1 MKKHVHCNAGA
12 RGRYDRLGCA
22 PDKRRLEKH
31 LNANHT
37 AVKTV
42 KYTLGAALIGLA
54 SIILSNAAFA
64 QASAFPSKSVRIVVA
79 FPVGSSPDL
88 VARAV
93 GDELAKIWNHPVVV
107 DNRAGAGAI
116 IGTDAV
122 AKAAPDGHTI
132 YLATLGALALNPHLY
147 KKLPYDPVQDF
158 QGITYVAE
166 NPFALAVHPSVQANT
181 IAEFVALSK
190 ASGKLNYGS
199 GASFAQLTGE
209 AFKNRTGAVITHVPY
224 KGVQQAVTD
233 FLGGQVQII
242 FADLPSILPFHKSGK
257 ARILGLTGARRSGI
271 APEIAAI
278 AESGYPG
285 YDYSTWYAF
294 VAPSAT
300 QRPVIEKLNA
310 DTVGVLNRADIRKRL
325 EALGLDV
332 RPSKPDDVNQLVKA
346 EIQKWGQVVKAAGIE
361 PQ

>member
-1 MKKHVHCNAGA
+1 MIVRHSLVTAL
-12 RGRYDRLGCA
+12 LG
-22 PDKRRLEKH
+22 L
-31 LNANHT
+31 
-37 AVKTV
+37 
-42 KYTLGAALIGLA
+42 AALLPA
-54 SIILSNAAFA
+54 EAAFA
-64 QASAFPSKSVRIVVA
+64 QTTAFPSKSVRIVVA

-93 GDELAKIWNHPVVV
+93 GDELAKFWNHPVVV

-122 AKAAPDGHTI
+122 AKAVPDGHTI

-147 KKLPYDPVQDF
+147 KNLPYDPVQDF

-166 NPFALAVHPSVQANT
+166 NPFAIAVHPSVQAET
-181 IAEFVALSK
+181 IHELVALSRTH
-190 ASGKLNYGS
+190 GKLNYGS

-209 AFKNRTGAVITHVPY
+209 AFKTRTGTVLTHVPY
-224 KGVQQAVTD
+224 KGVQQAITD
-233 FLGGQVQII
+233 FLGGQVQVI

-271 APEIAAI
+271 APDIAAI
-278 AESGYPG
+278 AESGYRG
-285 YDYSTWYAF
+285 FDYSTWYAF

-300 QRPVIEKLNA
+300 PRPVIDKLNA
-310 DTVGVLNRADIRKRL
+310 DTVGVLNRTDIRKRL
-325 EALGLDV
+325 ETLGLDV
-332 RPSKPDDVNQLVKA
+332 RPSKPDDVNQLVKT
-346 EIQKWGQVVKAAGIE
+346 EIQKWGQVVKAARIE

>member
-1 MKKHVHCNAGA
+1 MSSRALYQPVS
-12 RGRYDRLGCA
+12 
-22 PDKRRLEKH
+22 RRLPGK
-31 LNANHT
+31 L
-37 AVKTV
+37 
-42 KYTLGAALIGLA
+42 AAGMMRL
-54 SIILSNAAFA
+54 AAFA
-64 QASAFPSKSVRIVVA
+64 AALLVPAGPAAAQGAFPAKNVRIVVA

-93 GDELAKIWNHPVVV
+93 GDELAKTWNQAVVV

-147 KKLPYDPVQDF
+147 RKLPYDPVQDF

-166 NPFALAVHPSVQANT
+166 NPFALAVHPSVQATT
-181 IAEFVALSK
+181 IAEFVALSRS
-190 ASGKLNYGS
+190 SGKLNYGS

-233 FLGGQVQII
+233 FLGGQVQVI

-300 QRPVIEKLNA
+300 PRAVIDRLNA
-310 DTVGVLNRADIRKRL
+310 DTVRVLGRADIRQKL

-332 RPSKPDDVNQLVKA
+332 RPSRPDELNQLVKA